1 MNRKWMATVWVSAL
15 ALGVLLAGCPKKK
28 PVTVAD
34 DMSDTTPA
42 PAPAP
47 QEVEAPAAPAPVD
60 QTPSPW
66 DQDLQTAQEEA
77 ERLGLIGDVYFD
89 FDKYELKQEA
99 RDRLEKNAAF
109 MRDKPQFVFTI
120 EGHCDERGTNEY
132 NLALG
137 DRRANA
143 ARDYLVSLGV
153 PAARV
158 RTISYGE
165 ERGFCGEHNESC
177 WWRNRRGHFVISGK
191 TSG

>member
-15 ALGVLLAGCPKKK
+15 ALGVVLTGCPKKK
-28 PVTVAD
+28 PATVPD
-34 DMSDTTPA
+34 DMSNTMPT

-47 QEVEAPAAPAPVD
+47 QEVAKPATPAPVD
-60 QTPSPW
+60 EEPSPW
-66 DQDLQTAQEEA
+66 DKDLQTAQDEA

-89 FDKYELKQEA
+89 FDKYELKAEA
-99 RDRLEKNAAF
+99 RTRLEKNAAF

-143 ARDYLVSLGV
+143 ARAYLVSLGV
-153 PAARV
+153 PASRV
-158 RTISYGE
+158 KTLSYGE
-165 ERGFCGEHNESC
+165 ERGFCSDHNEAC

>member
-1 MNRKWMATVWVSAL
+1 MATVWVSAL

-34 DMSDTTPA
+34 DMTDTTPTAA
-42 PAPAP
+42 PPP
-47 QEVEAPAAPAPVD
+47 QEIAAPATPAAVD

-66 DQDLQTAQEEA
+66 DQDLQTAQQEA

-89 FDKYELKQEA
+89 FDKYELKTEA
-99 RDRLEKNAAF
+99 RTRLDKNAAF
-109 MRDKPQFVFTI
+109 MRDQPQFVFTI

-153 PAARV
+153 PASRI
-158 RTISYGE
+158 RTLSYGE
-165 ERGFCGEHNESC
+165 ERPFCGEHSEEC

-191 TSG
+191 ATG